1 MQTTG
6 RALQVM
12 SSWHPGWHN
21 MELVGRTWR
30 TLIHKYWSCP
40 VAKNWLKTTEKLL
53 RFSPISC
60 LSTYV
65 KPWDFFFS
73 PFNGGIV
80 FSQNFDPFLDKK
92 LFLQLREWNSIWGLQ
107 VIFEGNYFLRKWR
120 VCVPALIRLGWGAA
134 LRLWHRP
141 QPQPPQP
148 QGQPPGA
155 GKPQLQKVGE
165 PFMV

>member
-1 MQTTG
+1 MNIEA
-6 RALQVM
+6 ALL
-12 SSWHPGWHN
+12 P
-21 MELVGRTWR
+21 RTHR
-30 TLIHKYWSCP
+30 RRP
-40 VAKNWLKTTEKLL
+40 EKLL

-80 FSQNFDPFLDKK
+80 FSQNLDPFLHKK

-120 VCVPALIRLGWGAA
+120 GV
-134 LRLWHRP
+134 LRP
-141 QPQPPQP
+141 
-148 QGQPPGA
+148 
-155 GKPQLQKVGE
+155 
-165 PFMV
+165 